1 MSFAEQ
7 GQHINVLEWLAVE
20 YALKSFEFLIKG
32 KHVKVLS
39 DNSCAMAYLTLET
52 DLDNCQSY
60 SRRNYNVLTDSLSRI
75 FNDRT
80 EWTIFQSITEL
91 CLPEID
97 MFASRLYFQLWKPFV
112 S

>member
-20 YALKSFEFLIKG
+20 YALKSFEALIKG

-39 DNSCAMAYLTLET
+39 DNSCAMAYLPLEA

-60 SRRNYNVLTDSLSRI
+60 SRKNYNVLTDSLSRT

-80 EWTIFQSITEL
+80 EWTIFQSITEIV
-91 CLPEID
+91 P
-97 MFASRLYFQLWKPFV
+97 P
-112 S
+112 